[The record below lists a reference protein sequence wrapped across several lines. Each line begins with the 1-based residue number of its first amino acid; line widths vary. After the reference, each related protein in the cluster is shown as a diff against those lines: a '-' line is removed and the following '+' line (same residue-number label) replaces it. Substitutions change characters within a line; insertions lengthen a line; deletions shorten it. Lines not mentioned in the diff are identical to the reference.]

1 MSPCFRTHR
10 LTKCRA
16 DKPGQNVIGEDEI
29 EAVLQRLDRFAQ
41 DEARS
46 TAAQTLQVVYG
57 LVQNVK
63 ILIDGTQTQFA
74 LSLGPLTSFT
84 LDCKASTENVR
95 ETLSK
100 FG

>member
-1 MSPCFRTHR
+1 
-10 LTKCRA
+10 LTKCHA
-16 DKPGQNVIGEDEI
+16 DKPGQNGIGEDEI

-63 ILIDGTQTQFA
+63 ILIDGTQIRFA
-74 LSLGPLTSFT
+74 LSFGPPDVLHTRLQGIYGECEGNS
-84 LDCKASTENVR
+84 E
-95 ETLSK
+95 
-100 FG
+100 